1 MMAFAGCTISISL
14 AGTRAPAT
22 RARPHDP
29 RGLAAT
35 KDDEPTANGR
45 NERELKNRL
54 IRVYSCAF
62 AVG

>member
-1 MMAFAGCTISISL
+1 MAFAGCTISISL

-45 NERELKNRL
+45 NEREFR
-54 IRVYSCAF
+54 ID
-62 AVG
+62 